1 MSPAVAVAACA
12 SSQTP
17 QTHARGAELEHAL
30 ELGDRGKVDPALVA
44 LAHKALEELVTRKVA
59 VAEVELRGGTDTEGG
74 TEGDAWGVGAWVCV
88 GSARANADVRAQAVV
103 AAQAIIIELQRPTA
117 QRLPHSIVGI
127 KHGG

>member
-1 MSPAVAVAACA
+1 M
-12 SSQTP
+12 T

-59 VAEVELRGGTDTEGG
+59 VAEVELHGGTDTEGG
-74 TEGDAWGVGAWVCV
+74 TEGDAWGVSAWCGCECV
-88 GSARANADVRAQAVV
+88 GMCTCANADVRAQAVV

-127 KHGG
+127 KDGG

>member
-1 MSPAVAVAACA
+1 VDRGEL
-12 SSQTP
+12 T

-74 TEGDAWGVGAWVCV
+74 TEGDAWGVSAWVCV
-88 GSARANADVRAQAVV
+88 GSARVQTRTFALKRWW
-103 AAQAIIIELQRPTA
+103 
-117 QRLPHSIVGI
+117 LPKQSSLSYKGQQPNVFHIR
-127 KHGG
+127 